1 MKERVV
7 YLNGRLVPE
16 SQAVIS
22 VFDRSVQWGDAVYD
36 AARTFNHRP
45 FKLRE
50 HIDRLYRSARYT
62 RMPIRLTPEAM
73 EKHTLEVIA
82 HNMPLLG
89 PNDDDMIWW
98 TVTRGVNPVTR
109 SVLDCQEATVIICTF
124 PVPFRAF
131 AKWMIRGARVVTPSV
146 RRTPP
151 ECLDPKAKVSNKM
164 NHILA
169 DLEVKGADPEA
180 YSLMLDVNGN
190 LAENSGA
197 NFFFVKRGRLC
208 TPTGYNI
215 LEGIT
220 RATIIELAQS
230 FGTPVVEGSF
240 TLYDVYTADEAFLTT
255 TTYCILPVAR
265 LNGAPIGRETPGPLT
280 QQLIAAWNTLV
291 GVDIVAQALN
301 QLEPEPIPVQR

>member
-1 MKERVV
+1 MRERVV

-22 VFDRSVQWGDAVYD
+22 VFDRGVQWGDAVYD

-45 FKLRE
+45 FKHRE
-50 HIDRLYRSARYT
+50 HIDRLYRSCRYT

-73 EKHTLEVIA
+73 EQHTLEVIE

-98 TVTRGVNPVTR
+98 TVTRGVNPLTR
-109 SVLDCQEATVIICTF
+109 SALDCHEATVIICTF

-131 AKWMIRGARVVTPSV
+131 AKWMTRGARVVTPSV

-151 ECLDPKAKVSNKM
+151 QCLDPRAKVSNKM

-180 YSLMLDVNGN
+180 YSLMLDIHGN

-197 NFFFVKRGRLC
+197 NFFFVRQGQLC
-208 TPTGYNI
+208 TPAAHNI

-220 RATIIELAQS
+220 RATIVELARS
-230 FGTPVVEGSF
+230 LGTPVVEGDF
-240 TLYDVYTADEAFLTT
+240 TVYDVYTAEEAFLAT
-255 TTYCILPVAR
+255 TTYSILPVAQ
-265 LNGAPIGRETPGPLT
+265 LNGAPVGGKRPGPLT
-280 QQLIAAWNTLV
+280 RRLIEAWNALV
-291 GVDIVAQALN
+291 GVDIVAQALSHLE
-301 QLEPEPIPVQR
+301 LEPLAVKS

>member
-7 YLNGRLVPE
+7 YLEGRLVPE
-16 SQAVIS
+16 SRAVIS

-62 RMPIRLTPEAM
+62 RMPIRLAPEAM
-73 EKHTLEVIA
+73 ETHTLEVIE

-89 PNDDDMIWW
+89 SNDDDMIWW

-109 SVLDCQEATVIICTF
+109 SVLDCHEATVIICTF

-180 YSLMLDVNGN
+180 YSLMLDVTGN

-197 NFFFVKRGRLC
+197 NFFFVKRGQLC

-220 RATIIELAQS
+220 RATIIELARS

-240 TLYDVYTADEAFLTT
+240 TPYDVYTADEAFLTT
-255 TTYCILPVAR
+255 TTYCILPVAQ

-301 QLEPEPIPVQR
+301 QFAPEAIPVQR